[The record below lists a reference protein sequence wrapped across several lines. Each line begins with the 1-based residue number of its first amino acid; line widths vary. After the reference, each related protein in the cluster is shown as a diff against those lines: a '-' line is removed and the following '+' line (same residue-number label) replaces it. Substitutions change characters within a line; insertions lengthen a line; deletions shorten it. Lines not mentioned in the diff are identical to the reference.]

1 MPFSQSSLEI
11 NSLVLF
17 GVILLLG
24 LLGGEITKLSR
35 FLPKITG
42 YIMIGFLVG
51 PGSFNIINQAI
62 LEHTRLFID
71 ISLSLILFELGRH
84 LNFVWLKHDRG
95 LLPMAMAESG
105 LTFSLVF
112 ILLYYFVELTLLS
125 ALLGAA
131 IAIATSPAIT
141 MMVAHDLYSEGPVTR
156 RTLILTSLNNFFSIT
171 LFTVLVP
178 LTQFSLPQF
187 TPRIIFLNS
196 SYRLFGSVLL
206 GVVAFK
212 LAGYLAKIV
221 GKQENNQFILFVGI
235 VILTLGLTHMLNLS
249 TMLTLFV
256 LGVAARNLDQKRVFM
271 EIDFKRFARLFFILL
286 FVITGAYLQPWGIY
300 HAVWATLIFLTLRI
314 VGKTI
319 GVWLFANSSRLTTP
333 QAKALTLTLLPMGG
347 VSVGMSNRLMDFNP
361 DSAADLLPII
371 ALSIAVL
378 NVVGPIITQYAFI
391 KVGEA
396 DPVTPK
402 YHEEK
407 T

>member
-1 MPFSQSSLEI
+1 MTFSQSSLEI

-35 FLPKITG
+35 FLPRITG

-51 PGSFNIINQAI
+51 PGGFNIINQAI

-105 LTFSLVF
+105 FTFSLVF
-112 ILLYYFVELTLLS
+112 ILLYYFVKLTLLS

-131 IAIATSPAIT
+131 IAIATSPAVT

-178 LTQFSLPQF
+178 LTQFPLPQF
-187 TPRIIFLNS
+187 TPKIILMNS

-206 GVVAFK
+206 GLASFK
-212 LAGYLAKIV
+212 LASYLAKII

-256 LGVAARNLDQKRVFM
+256 LGVAARNLDQKHVFM

-300 HAVWATLIFLTLRI
+300 HALWATLIFLTLRI

-333 QAKALTLTLLPMGG
+333 QTKALTLTLLPMGG
-347 VSVGMSNRLMDFNP
+347 VSVGMSNRLMDYNP

-371 ALSIAVL
+371 ALSIAIL

-396 DPVTPK
+396 DPVIPK
-402 YHEEK
+402 YQGER